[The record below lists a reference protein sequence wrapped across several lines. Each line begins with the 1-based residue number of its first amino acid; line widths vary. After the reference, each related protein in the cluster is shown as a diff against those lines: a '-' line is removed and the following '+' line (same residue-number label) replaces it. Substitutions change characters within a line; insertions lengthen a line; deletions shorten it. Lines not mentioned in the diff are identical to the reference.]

1 MKTKDRK
8 STSAGQRTRRQ
19 TRAERQAVK
28 KFNAELQKAVD
39 KVDWAKLKLLGE
51 RPLKCILARDV

>member
-8 STSAGQRTRRQ
+8 PTEKKSPQQ
-19 TRAERQAVK
+19 TRAEKQATK

-39 KVDWAKLKLLGE
+39 GVDWGKVKMPWAKG
-51 RPLKCILARDV
+51 

>member
-8 STSAGQRTRRQ
+8 PTAAGQKSRRQ
-19 TRAERQAVK
+19 TRAEKQAVK

-39 KVDWAKLKLLGE
+39 GVDWGKVK
-51 RPLKCILARDV
+51 LARVR